1 VQALALGVLLLAA
14 DAAVAARVVDVRV
27 GMHPG
32 YARVVLETDAPAAH
46 EIVTAPAV
54 TPGEVVVRIAA
65 TSAARALPGRGAT
78 APEVVLEPQPDGTT
92 LARIRAAGP
101 VRVETQVLRAP
112 PRLVLDLRAGTPA
125 AEPAAAPAGETAV
138 EIAAAAPEPAPAAP
152 EPEAVTEVEPIAP
165 VAPPPPVEA
174 SSIAA
179 PPEQSASRPEA
190 VPIAVAPEPEAAPV
204 VIPEPPALAETPTP
218 PVAAPPPAAI
228 AFEPRSLAVGAAL
241 GVGIALL
248 GLAAR
253 RARRPEPALEAV
265 VAAAASPADEIAA
278 GDAPAAPD
286 ELAPPLPLPPPL
298 REGDGEPDASAEA
311 DIERAEDVSRM
322 HRRLDAR
329 LAEVAAR
336 LDAVAAR
343 QAELDRHEGAQTQEI
358 AAQRAAIARLQRALR
373 VPPRPRKSG
382 KDAG

>member
-14 DAAVAARVVDVRV
+14 GAAVAARVVDVRV
-27 GMHPG
+27 GTHPG

-65 TSAARALPGRGAT
+65 TSAARALPGRGVT

-112 PRLVLDLRAGTPA
+112 PRLVLDLRAGAPVAAPA
-125 AEPAAAPAGETAV
+125 AETAG
-138 EIAAAAPEPAPAAP
+138 EIAAAEPEPVPAP

-165 VAPPPPVEA
+165 VAPLPPVEA

-179 PPEQSASRPEA
+179 PPEQSAPR
-190 VPIAVAPEPEAAPV
+190 PEAAPIAV
-204 VIPEPPALAETPTP
+204 VPDPEVTPVAIPEPPAVAEAPTP
-218 PVAAPPPAAI
+218 PVEAPPPAAI

-248 GLAAR
+248 GLAGR
-253 RARRPEPALEAV
+253 RARRPEPTLEAV
-265 VAAAASPADEIAA
+265 APAEASPADEIAA

-286 ELAPPLPLPPPL
+286 ELAPPLPPPL

-311 DIERAEDVSRM
+311 DIELAEDVSRM

-373 VPPRPRKSG
+373 APPHPRKTG

>member
-1 VQALALGVLLLAA
+1 MRRIRPIDALARASVRALALGVLLLAA

-27 GMHPG
+27 GTHPG
-32 YARVVLETDAPAAH
+32 YARVVLETDAPVEH

-65 TSAARALPGRGAT
+65 TSAARALPGRGAM

-112 PRLVLDLRAGTPA
+112 PRLVLDLRAGAPA

-138 EIAAAAPEPAPAAP
+138 EIAAAEPEPVPAPEPGPAP
-152 EPEAVTEVEPIAP
+152 EPEAVTEVVPIAP
-165 VAPPPPVEA
+165 VAM
-174 SSIAA
+174 
-179 PPEQSASRPEA
+179 
-190 VPIAVAPEPEAAPV
+190 
-204 VIPEPPALAETPTP
+204 PEPPAVAETPTP
-218 PVAAPPPAAI
+218 PVEAPPPAAI

-253 RARRPEPALEAV
+253 RARRAEPALEAV
-265 VAAAASPADEIAA
+265 AAAEASPADEIAA
-278 GDAPAAPD
+278 HDEPATPD
-286 ELAPPLPLPPPL
+286 EQAPPPPL
-298 REGDGEPDASAEA
+298 RDGERDASAEA
-311 DIERAEDVSRM
+311 DIELAEDVSRM

-336 LDAVAAR
+336 LDGVAAR

-373 VPPRPRKSG
+373 SPPRPRKTG

>member
-1 VQALALGVLLLAA
+1 VLLLAA
-14 DAAVAARVVDVRV
+14 GAAVAARVVDVRV
-27 GMHPG
+27 GTHPG
-32 YARVVLETDAPAAH
+32 YARVVLETDAPAEH

-112 PRLVLDLRAGTPA
+112 PRLVLDLRAGAPA
-125 AEPAAAPAGETAV
+125 AEPAAAPAAETAV
-138 EIAAAAPEPAPAAP
+138 EIAAAEPEPVPAPEPAPAP

-165 VAPPPPVEA
+165 V
-174 SSIAA
+174 
-179 PPEQSASRPEA
+179 
-190 VPIAVAPEPEAAPV
+190 
-204 VIPEPPALAETPTP
+204 VIPEPPAVAEAPTP

-265 VAAAASPADEIAA
+265 AAAAASPADEIAA
-278 GDAPAAPD
+278 GDAPTAPD
-286 ELAPPLPLPPPL
+286 DPASPPPL
-298 REGDGEPDASAEA
+298 REGDGEPDAAAEA
-311 DIERAEDVSRM
+311 DIQLAEDVSRM

-329 LAEVAAR
+329 LTEVAAR

-343 QAELDRHEGAQTQEI
+343 QAEFDRHEGAQTQEI

-373 VPPRPRKSG
+373 APPHPRKTG